1 VGQYAAA
8 TWPSTTVD
16 LRAIYKR
23 VYDTVSWPEP
33 IPSAD
38 QVTFRWKRR
47 VTQVLGSCYPYRK
60 TITINPIYQDGRLY
74 GEITD
79 LMMHEAG
86 HFIWQGHPF
95 AFKSFLRG
103 IGIAPHYIS
112 SSSPASP
119 AFQAVWAEQSLLP
132 YIWKCP
138 ACGASR
144 ASNGNHLDVCCER
157 CAGAWDPQLRLPFS
171 EPRGGVA

>member
-1 VGQYAAA
+1 MGQYAAA
-8 TWPSTTVD
+8 AWPSTAVD
-16 LRAIYKR
+16 LRAIYKK
-23 VYDTVSWPEP
+23 VYDTVPWPEP
-33 IPSAD
+33 IPPPD
-38 QVTFRWKRR
+38 QVAFRWKRR
-47 VTQVLGSCYPYRK
+47 VTRVLGSCYPYRK

-79 LMMHEAG
+79 LVTHEAG

-112 SSSPASP
+112 SSAPASP

-144 ASNGNHLDVCCER
+144 PSNDRHLDVCCER

-171 EPRGGVA
+171 EPRGRVA